1 MGELIKAILLLAA
14 LALPVCVGGM
24 VMIGGGDGSW
34 QHERVIV
41 IKSPQSD
48 VFDALTK
55 AGKRRQWFAEE
66 SRKIQPGEARMA
78 HTYLEVVL
86 VDGKRRSYTAAVSEF
101 EHDTRF
107 AIEIQD
113 EDLDAILRYQIS
125 TGGSIH
131 RTRLKFTCE
140 AQFHHW
146 VKKVFEPMAAS
157 SIRARM
163 DEDLE
168 ALKEFVE
175 RTSF

>member
-1 MGELIKAILLLAA
+1 MG
-14 LALPVCVGGM
+14 
-24 VMIGGGDGSW
+24 
-34 QHERVIV
+34 
-41 IKSPQSD
+41 
-48 VFDALTK
+48 
-55 AGKRRQWFAEE
+55 
-66 SRKIQPGEARMA
+66 
-78 HTYLEVVL
+78 HTYQEVVL

-101 EHDTRF
+101 EHDARF
-107 AIEIQD
+107 TIEIQD
-113 EDLDAILRYQIS
+113 EGLDTTLRYVIS

-146 VKKVFEPMAAS
+146 VKKVCEPMAAS